1 MILDKQKSGE
11 VSCLIDFNVPKAL
24 GRNSRVLSSQRL
36 CLARVCP
43 QPLQHSSSPAAV
55 RLGTQMVCSS
65 SRMLV
70 QIFQMVLPTCPT
82 YIGPLSA
89 TSSPFHLHT
98 WERGIT
104 ELPMLSCDLR
114 TKTNQSGMTCRVS
127 GPLAWGWHRLLLR
140 ASWCGITQYHH
151 PQSIWGIYR
160 LPRTGTGHR
169 LARCVPSECM

>member
-1 MILDKQKSGE
+1 MRST
-11 VSCLIDFNVPKAL
+11 CLIDFNVPKAL

-89 TSSPFHLHT
+89 TSSPFHQPLPGLLELLGSSHDPFPQPLPLHRSYR
-98 WERGIT
+98 EACLCCQG
-104 ELPMLSCDLR
+104 
-114 TKTNQSGMTCRVS
+114 RVLS
-127 GPLAWGWHRLLLR
+127 GPLTSNCTFIPLSDGDA
-140 ASWCGITQYHH
+140 HH
-151 PQSIWGIYR
+151 LCPHWRPTVQSRPPAVFW
-160 LPRTGTGHR
+160 
-169 LARCVPSECM
+169 